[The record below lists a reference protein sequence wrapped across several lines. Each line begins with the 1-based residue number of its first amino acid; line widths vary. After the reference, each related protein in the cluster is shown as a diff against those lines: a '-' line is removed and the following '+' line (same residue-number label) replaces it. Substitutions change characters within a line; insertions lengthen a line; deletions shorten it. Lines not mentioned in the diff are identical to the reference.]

1 MAKTRLAK
9 LEGMEKYLE
18 KENCYLG
25 EHPGRGIAGTEHT
38 GSHEKKTSSST
49 KRPKKIK
56 AFMAFIFYFGVNI
69 RYNELTPTG
78 ILQMCISSK
87 NHLSLRCYLLYYLNY
102 SCCNM
107 KNSKV

>member
-1 MAKTRLAK
+1 
-9 LEGMEKYLE
+9 
-18 KENCYLG
+18 
-25 EHPGRGIAGTEHT
+25 
-38 GSHEKKTSSST
+38 
-49 KRPKKIK
+49 
-56 AFMAFIFYFGVNI
+56 MAFIFYFGVNI